1 MASLEK
7 KPRYSV
13 VIPVYDSV
21 DSLPLLAERV
31 TRVFRET
38 VGQPSELIFV
48 DDDSPNPETWPTLR
62 RLAGAFPE
70 VIALR
75 LTRNYGQS
83 AATLCG
89 LAEARGDYVITMD
102 DDLQHPPEAIPDLIA
117 ECGHDV
123 VIAHFPRKQH
133 GWFKRLTSRIKGWFD
148 WLLLRKPFHIHH
160 SSFVLL
166 RRAIVRGVLAVRTP
180 YPLLFPL
187 VFHTTRDVVNVVVQ
201 HDRRE
206 LGRSGYTFAK
216 RMKLFSNLIIN
227 NSALLLTSIGYLG
240 ISVSFVAL
248 ALFIF
253 YLLRKF
259 IHGIGVSGWTSLML
273 GLLGIG
279 GVLLFSIGII
289 GTYLVRIIHT
299 SESRPSFVIR
309 YDSRRE
315 EESAAPAGLGAVAG
329 AADAVAGIR
338 EVDHAG

>member
-1 MASLEK
+1 MAFLEK
-7 KPRYSV
+7 KPLYSV
-13 VIPVYDSV
+13 VVPVYDSA

-31 TRVFRET
+31 TRVFREEI
-38 VGQPSELIFV
+38 GQPSELIFV

-62 RLAGAFPE
+62 RLARSFPE

-83 AATLCG
+83 AAMLCG
-89 LAEARGDYVITMD
+89 LAEARGEYVITMD
-102 DDLQHPPEAIPDLIA
+102 DDLQHPPEAIPLLVA
-117 ECGHDV
+117 AREHDV

-133 GWFKRLTSRIKGWFD
+133 GWFKRFTSRIKGYFD

-160 SSFVLL
+160 SSFVLM
-166 RRAIVRGVLAVRTP
+166 RRPIVRGVLSVHTP

-201 HDRRE
+201 HDKRE
-206 LGRSGYTFAK
+206 LGRSGYTFSK
-216 RMKLFSNLIIN
+216 RLKLFSNLIIN
-227 NSALLLTSIGYLG
+227 NSALLLTTIGYLG
-240 ISVSFVAL
+240 ISVSFL
-248 ALFIF
+248 ALVVFVY

-259 IHGIGVSGWTSLML
+259 MHGIGVSGWTSLML
-273 GLLGIG
+273 ALLGIG

-299 SESRPSFVIR
+299 AESRPSYVVR
-309 YDSRRE
+309 HDSRQERE
-315 EESAAPAGLGAVAG
+315 ATMADSAANGATE
-329 AADAVAGIR
+329 R